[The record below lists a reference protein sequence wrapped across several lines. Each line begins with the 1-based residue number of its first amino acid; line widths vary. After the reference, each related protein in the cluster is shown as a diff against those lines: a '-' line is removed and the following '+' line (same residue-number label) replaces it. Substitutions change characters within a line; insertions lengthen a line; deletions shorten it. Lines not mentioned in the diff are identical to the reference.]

1 MTVETAAKT
10 ISLILAP
17 VVMLTACGLLVSGM
31 LQHYSAISARVRAMT
46 AERLSLLGDTDAG
59 AISARGRER
68 QIEIDYQVPML
79 LHRHRLVRDAVLSVY
94 AAVLVFV
101 CSMFVIAAA
110 AEAKSGAL
118 ATAALVVF
126 LAGTAVLLVGM
137 VFISLD
143 IRTSHESLEYETT
156 RVLGRNRVGVEG
168 DAGHTPGR

>member
-31 LQHYSAISARVRAMT
+31 LQQYSAINGRVRAMT
-46 AERLSLLGDTDAG
+46 AERLSLLGETEAG
-59 AISARGRER
+59 ANNARGRER
-68 QIEIDYQVPML
+68 RIEIDHQVPML
-79 LHRHRLVRDAVLSVY
+79 LHRHRLVRDAVLCVY

-101 CSMFVIAAA
+101 SSMFVIAAA

-137 VFISLD
+137 VFIALD

-156 RVLGRNRVGVEG
+156 RVLGLDRVGGEG
-168 DAGHTPGR
+168 DAGPAPGR